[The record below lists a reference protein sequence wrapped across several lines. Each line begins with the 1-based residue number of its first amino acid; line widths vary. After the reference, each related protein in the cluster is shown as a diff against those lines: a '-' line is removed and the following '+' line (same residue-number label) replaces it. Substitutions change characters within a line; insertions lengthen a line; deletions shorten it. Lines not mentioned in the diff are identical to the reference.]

1 MPDYTDGVID
11 VHYSTVANAI
21 EEMQQQTQA
30 ISQTLATLEEDL
42 APLKAGWSGDDKKE
56 YLNVQQQW
64 NNAVEQ
70 MRLLLAQNRDLVQ
83 DVADGHRRDERGSA
97 EMWSGVRAG

>member
-30 ISQTLATLEEDL
+30 ISQTLATLDEEL
-42 APLKAGWSGDDKKE
+42 APLKGGWSGDDKTE
-56 YLNVQQQW
+56 YVSVQQQW
-64 NNAVEQ
+64 NAAVEQ
-70 MRLLLAQNRDLVQ
+70 MRLLLSQNRDLVH
-83 DVADGHRRDERGSA
+83 DVADGHRRDEHSSA
-97 EMWSGVRAG
+97 EMWSGVRA